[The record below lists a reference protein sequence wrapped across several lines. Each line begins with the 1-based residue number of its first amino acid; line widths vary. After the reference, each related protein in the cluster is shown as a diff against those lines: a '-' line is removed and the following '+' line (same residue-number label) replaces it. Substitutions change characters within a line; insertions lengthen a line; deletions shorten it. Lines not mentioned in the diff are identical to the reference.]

1 MKAML
6 AAVLVGLLGCAGP
19 QVRPGSPDNP
29 RLENLERAAQY
40 PWTDDGA
47 CVVRESWGDWKTLI
61 ERCYPALDLSRMQFR
76 DVDHRCAV
84 AQLDATTVEEVV
96 AVCIL
101 VQPELAVGAVIV
113 LGAVIVAAAIAAE
126 IEREQ
131 AVARTIENTKPCW
144 CTCLGRPDP
153 NWNPRDPDWGNAN
166 PGFKAHPAECRATCK
181 FNGFSNSQCR

>member
-1 MKAML
+1 MKATL

-19 QVRPGSPDNP
+19 QVHPGNPDNP
-29 RLENLERAAQY
+29 RLENLERAARY

-76 DVDHRCAV
+76 DVDHKCLV
-84 AQLDATTVEEVV
+84 AQVDAATVERVV

-131 AVARTIENTKPCW
+131 AIARVPVATKPCK

-153 NWNPRDPDWGNAN
+153 NWNPTDPEHGDPDGAMQ
-166 PGFKAHPAECRATCK
+166 PHPAECRTLCIIR
-181 FNGFSNSQCR
+181 GFKASQCL

>member
-1 MKAML
+1 MKATL

-19 QVRPGSPDNP
+19 QVRPVNPDNS
-29 RLENLERAAQY
+29 RLENLKRAAQY

-47 CVVRESWGDWKTLI
+47 CVVRESWGDWRTLI
-61 ERCYPALDLSRMQFR
+61 ERCYSALDHSRVRFR

-84 AQLDATTVEEVV
+84 AQVDAATVEEVV

-126 IEREQ
+126 IEKEQ
-131 AVARTIENTKPCW
+131 ALARVPVATKPCR
-144 CTCLGRPDP
+144 CTCLGPVDP
-153 NWNPRDPDWGNAN
+153 NWNPADPEHGNRNGRMQPHA
-166 PGFKAHPAECRATCK
+166 AECSSLGTWR
-181 FNGFSNSQCR
+181 GFHAFQCP